1 MLRNKQA
8 DVNTVSSLQT
18 SHHPITLHILA
29 LGFTPRTSASS
40 ASGASIIASLP
51 RGSQDF
57 GFSEH
62 ADFLSSTCESILV
75 LPIFWK
81 AAKTGKHCLG
91 CTSTPC
97 EYIHS
102 LCCVFLI
109 QDLFRKSAFQIF
121 FSTYSEHPFFKNSEH
136 IFKKHT
142 CTLCLKMY
150 SLSLSQETRMPGIMT
165 CQ

>member
-18 SHHPITLHILA
+18 SHYPITLHTLA

-81 AAKTGKHCLG
+81 AAKTGKHCIG

-121 FSTYSEHPFFKNSEH
+121 FLLIQNTLFSRILSIFLKSTHAHYALKCIP
-136 IFKKHT
+136 
-142 CTLCLKMY
+142 CL
-150 SLSLSQETRMPGIMT
+150 
-165 CQ
+165 